1 MGVTT
6 IERVT
11 VSLPAQVRQ
20 QAQRLAELEERTFSS
35 VVTSALED
43 WMRGKLLD
51 EWLREQEEEFG
62 PISEN
67 ELKAFAERSGMRYLP
82 PADRS

>member
-1 MGVTT
+1 MSA

-20 QAQRLAELEERTFSS
+20 KAQQLAEAEDTTFSA

-51 EWLREQEEEFG
+51 EWLREFEAEFG
-62 PISEN
+62 PISED
-67 ELKAFAERSGMRYLP
+67 ELEAFAQKSGMRYLP
-82 PADRS
+82 PRDRA

>member
-1 MGVTT
+1 MTT

-11 VSLPAQVRQ
+11 VSLPAPVRR
-20 QAQRLAELEERTFSS
+20 QAQRLAEAQDTTFSA

-51 EWLREQEEEFG
+51 QWLEEFEAEFG
-62 PISEN
+62 PITEE
-67 ELKAFAERSGMRYLP
+67 ELQAFARRSGMRYLP
-82 PADRS
+82 PREGR

>member
-1 MGVTT
+1 MTT

-20 QAQRLAELEERTFSS
+20 QAQRLAEAEDRTFSS

-51 EWLREQEEEFG
+51 KWLEDFEEEFG
-62 PISEN
+62 PITED
-67 ELKAFAERSGMRYLP
+67 ELKEFARKSGMRYLP
-82 PADRS
+82 PRSHR